1 MNLQRV
7 CTCLGVIFLLSLPAV
22 QAEEY
27 QLELL
32 IFSQSSVNTEL
43 FKQSVSSINIPN
55 NAIELA
61 NPTGADQET
70 LVEMPLI
77 SLSKAADN
85 LRNNQN
91 YTLLLQKA
99 WKQKFTPGETTPA
112 IRLQDAAGSLTG
124 YLSCS
129 EEGGVL
135 KAKLDL
141 EYLGHSSNN
150 NNFSSLVYRLTER
163 RKLKSE
169 EPQYFDHPK
178 FGAIVVAKSLAPPP
192 PPPSENPTPA
202 VDPSTGAV
210 VPASPPP
217 AAAPATTTP

>member
-1 MNLQRV
+1 MNLQRLGI
-7 CTCLGVIFLLSLPAV
+7 CLGVMFMLSKPAV
-22 QAEEY
+22 QADEY

-32 IFSQSSVNTEL
+32 VFSQSSVNSEL
-43 FKQSVSSINIPN
+43 FKQTVSSIHIPD

-61 NPTGADQET
+61 NATGADQET
-70 LVEMPLI
+70 LVEMPLT
-77 SLSKAADN
+77 SLSRASEN

-99 WKQKFTPGETTPA
+99 WKQKFIPGQPIPA
-112 IRLQDAAGSLTG
+112 IRLQDATGSLTG
-124 YLSCS
+124 YISCS
-129 EEGGVL
+129 EEGGAL

-141 EYLGHSSNN
+141 EYLGHGNNN

-178 FGAIVVAKSLAPPP
+178 FGAIVVAKSLTPPP
-192 PPPSENPTPA
+192 PPPESPTPA
-202 VDPSTGAV
+202 LDSTTGAAL
-210 VPASPPP
+210 PASTM
-217 AAAPATTTP
+217 PATSTP